1 MIARTFGRISPAWWF
16 LLPTIAVL
24 GTFIFYPVLLAAIM
38 AFQQTSG
45 AMAAEFIGWENFQF
59 ILSDPAF
66 YKATRNTLIFAVVS
80 VCVQLPLSLGL
91 AMLLNTR
98 GDRMKGFFRLIIFS
112 PFLVGPIFVGILF
125 AVLFTPRFGMINR
138 FLHYMTGWGLEVA
151 WLSNPAFVLPAII
164 LTAMW
169 MYVGFNM
176 IYFLAALQSVS
187 EDLMDAAR
195 VDGAGPWNRF
205 KHVILPAIKPVAVF
219 VVIMSTIGSFQLFEL
234 PFALLNTTAGP
245 DNSGLTL
252 VMYLYQH
259 AFMSGDLGLGAAV
272 GWLLAV
278 AIFIISLIQIKFSKG
293 GEH

>member
-1 MIARTFGRISPAWWF
+1 MMVRIFARISPAWWF
-16 LLPTIAVL
+16 LLPTIVVL
-24 GTFIFYPVLLAAIM
+24 GTFMFYPVMLAAMM

-59 ILSDPAF
+59 ILADPAF
-66 YKATRNTLIFAVVS
+66 YKAARNTLIFALVS

-98 GDRMKGFFRLIIFS
+98 GDRLKGFFRLIIFS

-138 FLHYMTGWGLEVA
+138 FLQYMTGWGLEVA

-205 KHVILPAIKPVAVF
+205 RHVILPAIKPVAVF

-234 PFALLNTTAGP
+234 PFALLNATSGP

-259 AFMSGDLGLGAAV
+259 AFMAGDLGLGAAV

-278 AIFIISLIQIKFSKG
+278 AIFIISMLQIKFSKG